1 MKAAGTET
9 TTRPEEKLLTGV
21 PWSVVVLNDPV
32 NLVEYVVWA
41 FMKVFGYPKPRAT
54 RLTMEAHETGRC
66 VAWSGA
72 REQAEF
78 YAQQLQA
85 LQLSAFIEKSE

>member
-1 MKAAGTET
+1 
-9 TTRPEEKLLTGV
+9 
-21 PWSVVVLNDPV
+21 
-32 NLVEYVVWA
+32 
-41 FMKVFGYPKPRAT
+41 MKVFGYPKPRAT

-78 YAQQLQA
+78 CAQQLQA